1 MNHFSDKS
9 QAFGRVT
16 SIHSS
21 VVDVKF
27 NSEEDLPEIQEHLLV
42 QLRENKTISLEVSQ
56 HLSGLVTRC
65 ISLEPIEKIHWGMK
79 VFRTFKP
86 LVIPVGEKVLGRI
99 INIFGK
105 PIDGKKSIDTKVWKK
120 IYPRSRPMISL
131 KRVKTVLETG
141 VKIIDLLVPCGGG
154 GKVGL
159 FGGAGVGKTVLVQE
173 MIHNFSFVKK
183 GNSVFIGVGERT
195 REGHEL
201 FLEMK
206 RNKTIKNTS
215 LIFAQMGE
223 VPGARF
229 RVIYAGLTIAEYFR
243 DTMKMN
249 VLLFIDNVFRFVQAG
264 SEVSSL
270 LGRLPSA
277 VGYQPTLDS
286 EVGEVQERIAS
297 TTEGSIISFQA
308 IYVPADD
315 LTDPAVMAIFSHLDA
330 QVVLDRSIASLGI
343 YPAIDPL
350 SSSSRMLRK
359 EIVGDRHY
367 QLAVSTKRILQ
378 RFKELQDIIAIL
390 GTEELSEED
399 RLIVNR
405 ARKIRNFFS
414 QPFFTAEKFSGI
426 SGRFVSREE
435 TLDSVEQI
443 ITGKLDHIPEEKFS
457 GRTN

>member
-1 MNHFSDKS
+1 
-9 QAFGRVT
+9 
-16 SIHSS
+16 
-21 VVDVKF
+21 
-27 NSEEDLPEIQEHLLV
+27 
-42 QLRENKTISLEVSQ
+42 
-56 HLSGLVTRC
+56 
-65 ISLEPIEKIHWGMK
+65 
-79 VFRTFKP
+79 
-86 LVIPVGEKVLGRI
+86 
-99 INIFGK
+99 
-105 PIDGKKSIDTKVWKK
+105 
-120 IYPRSRPMISL
+120 MISL

-223 VPGARF
+223 APGARF

-277 VGYQPTLDS
+277 VVYQPTL
-286 EVGEVQERIAS
+286 
-297 TTEGSIISFQA
+297 
-308 IYVPADD
+308 
-315 LTDPAVMAIFSHLDA
+315 
-330 QVVLDRSIASLGI
+330 
-343 YPAIDPL
+343 
-350 SSSSRMLRK
+350 
-359 EIVGDRHY
+359 
-367 QLAVSTKRILQ
+367 
-378 RFKELQDIIAIL
+378 
-390 GTEELSEED
+390 
-399 RLIVNR
+399 
-405 ARKIRNFFS
+405 
-414 QPFFTAEKFSGI
+414 
-426 SGRFVSREE
+426 
-435 TLDSVEQI
+435 
-443 ITGKLDHIPEEKFS
+443 
-457 GRTN
+457 